1 MLCLL
6 GCELT
11 KDNSGSIGT
20 FDVTAAVQANT
31 CGPQV
36 APESAGSYAVEILL
50 RGDLIRWRPVG
61 GTEAPGS
68 YDARTGAFR
77 VQLERDI
84 VVQAADVRRNIV
96 GCTVHQVDL
105 VQGVLDVASLDAGAD
120 ASADV
125 AMDAAV
131 DAGDAGDAR
140 VDGGALDGRA
150 SEGPRPSFTG
160 VSSVY
165 YGAVAGGDCAGL
177 IGVGQGQLLA
187 LPCSYSYQLRGVRR

>member
-6 GCELT
+6 GCDLT

-20 FDVTAAVQANT
+20 FDVAAAVQSNT

-61 GTEAPGS
+61 GSEAAGS
-68 YDARTGAFR
+68 YDAMTGAFR

-84 VVQAADVRRNIV
+84 VVQAADVRRSIV
-96 GCTVHQVDL
+96 GCTVHQVEL
-105 VQGVLDVASLDAGAD
+105 VQGVLDVASLDAGTD

-125 AMDAAV
+125 AMDASV
-131 DAGDAGDAR
+131 DAGDAGL
-140 VDGGALDGRA
+140 DGGALDGRA
-150 SEGPRPSFTG
+150 TETPRPRFTG
-160 VSSVY
+160 ASSVY
-165 YGAVAGGDCAGL
+165 YGAVPGGDCAGV